1 MIATQYPKPNVL
13 SALCSSRLVLNHI
26 TSRWAV
32 LVFVVLRH
40 DTLRF
45 SQIRRKIDGVSE
57 RMLSQTLKTLE
68 NDGFVVRLSY
78 DVVPPHV
85 EYHLTPMGGDMADRL
100 LDMVRFIEGN
110 LTDIMKAQTPI
121 LQSAL

>member
-1 MIATQYPKPNVL
+1 MAIQYPKPNVL
-13 SALCSSRLVLNHI
+13 SALCSSRIVLNHV

>member
-1 MIATQYPKPNVL
+1 MATQYPKPNVL
-13 SALCSSRLVLNHI
+13 SALCPSRIVLNHV

-40 DTLRF
+40 ETLRF
-45 SQIRRKIDGVSE
+45 SQIRRQIDGVSE

-85 EYHLTPMGGDMADRL
+85 EYHLTSMGRDMADRL
-100 LDMVRFIEGN
+100 LEMVRFIEGN
-110 LTDIMKAQTPI
+110 LTDIMRAQTPI
-121 LQSAL
+121 IQSAL

>member
-1 MIATQYPKPNVL
+1 MAIQYPKPNVL
-13 SALCSSRLVLNHI
+13 SALCSSRIVLNHV

-85 EYHLTPMGGDMADRL
+85 EYHLTPIGCW
-100 LDMVRFIEGN
+100 IWC
-110 LTDIMKAQTPI
+110 
-121 LQSAL
+121 ALSKGI

>member
-1 MIATQYPKPNVL
+1 MAKQYPKPNVL
-13 SALCSSRLVLNHI
+13 SALCPSRIVLNHV

-32 LVFVVLRH
+32 LVFVVLRNE
-40 DTLRF
+40 TLRF
-45 SQIRRKIDGVSE
+45 SQIRRQIDGVSE

-68 NDGFVVRLSY
+68 NDGFVVRRSY

-100 LDMVRFIEGN
+100 LEMVRFIESN
-110 LTDIMKAQTPI
+110 LTDITRAQMPI
-121 LQSAL
+121 MQRAF

>member
-1 MIATQYPKPNVL
+1 MATQYPKPNVL
-13 SALCSSRLVLNHI
+13 SALCSSRIVLNHV

-40 DTLRF
+40 ETLRF
-45 SQIRRKIDGVSE
+45 SQIRRQIDGVSE

>member
-1 MIATQYPKPNVL
+1 MTTQYPKPNVL
-13 SALCSSRLVLNHI
+13 SALCSSRIVLNHV

-40 DTLRF
+40 ETLRF
-45 SQIRRKIDGVSE
+45 SQIRRQIDGVSE

-85 EYHLTPMGGDMADRL
+85 EYHLTPMGCDMADRL

-110 LTDIMKAQTPI
+110 LSDMMKAQSPA
-121 LQSAL
+121 LQHAR

>member
-1 MIATQYPKPNVL
+1 MATQYPKPNVL
-13 SALCSSRLVLNHI
+13 SALCPSRIVLNHV

-40 DTLRF
+40 ETLRF
-45 SQIRRKIDGVSE
+45 SQIRRQIDGVSE

-85 EYHLTPMGGDMADRL
+85 EYYLTEIGCDMADRL
-100 LDMVRFIEGN
+100 LEMVQFIEGN
-110 LTDIMKAQTPI
+110 LTDIMSAQTPI
-121 LQSAL
+121 MQSVL

>member
-1 MIATQYPKPNVL
+1 MTKQFPKPNVL
-13 SALCSSRLVLNHI
+13 SALCSSRIVLNHI

-32 LVFVVLRH
+32 LVFVVLRNE
-40 DTLRF
+40 TLRF
-45 SQIRRKIDGVSE
+45 SQVRRLIDGVSE

-68 NDGFVVRLSY
+68 SDGFVVRLSY

-85 EYHLTPMGGDMADRL
+85 EYHLTPLGRDMADRL

-110 LTDIMKAQTPI
+110 LNDILKAQAPA
-121 LQSAL
+121 LQGVA

>member
-1 MIATQYPKPNVL
+1 MATQYPKPNVL
-13 SALCSSRLVLNHI
+13 SALCSSRIVLNHV

-32 LVFVVLRH
+32 LVFVVLRNE
-40 DTLRF
+40 TLRF
-45 SQIRRKIDGVSE
+45 SQIRRQIDGVSE

-85 EYHLTPMGGDMADRL
+85 EYHLTPMGCDMADRL
-100 LDMVRFIEGN
+100 VDMVRFIEGN
-110 LTDIMKAQTPI
+110 LTDIMRAQTPS
-121 LQSAL
+121 LQIVR

>member
-1 MIATQYPKPNVL
+1 MATQYPKPNVL
-13 SALCSSRLVLNHI
+13 SALCHSRIVLNHV

-32 LVFVVLRH
+32 LVFVVLRN

-45 SQIRRKIDGVSE
+45 SQVRRQIDGISE

-85 EYHLTPMGGDMADRL
+85 EYNLTPLGCDMADRL

-110 LTDIMKAQTPI
+110 LSDIMKAQTPI
-121 LQSAL
+121 LQSVG

>member
-1 MIATQYPKPNVL
+1 MATQYPKPNVL
-13 SALCSSRLVLNHI
+13 SALCSSRIVLNHI

-32 LVFVVLRH
+32 LVFVVLRNE
-40 DTLRF
+40 TLRF
-45 SQIRRKIDGVSE
+45 SQVRRQIDGVSE

-85 EYHLTPMGGDMADRL
+85 EYHLTPMGCDMADRL

-110 LTDIMKAQTPI
+110 LTNIMRAQTPI

>member
-1 MIATQYPKPNVL
+1 MATQYPKPNVL
-13 SALCSSRLVLNHI
+13 SALCSSRIVLNHV

-32 LVFVVLRH
+32 LVFVVLRNE
-40 DTLRF
+40 TLRF
-45 SQIRRKIDGVSE
+45 SQIRRQIDGVSE

-85 EYHLTPMGGDMADRL
+85 EYHLTPMGCDMADRL
-100 LDMVRFIEGN
+100 VDMVRFIEGN
-110 LTDIMKAQTPI
+110 LTDIMSAQTPS
-121 LQSAL
+121 LQIVR